1 MVVVGQRGLLS
12 TVDVVVGAQVADL
25 NRALTGGGEGAL
37 TANSQRVRAGGVGVG
52 VLEGGTGVGLG
63 ALVDLELRAVVP
75 GLVLEVIRT
84 SLGDLHLA
92 VLGQDGLGGH
102 TGDVRGGVLRVPGD
116 AGVVIGDEAGDV
128 GEGFLEVDVRIEGG
142 GESHLHLGLTRAG
155 GTGLGQLAQTIR
167 RHRHC
172 EVVVLVSGRTGRH
185 RQGVVGALLQLGLGV
200 DDLDD
205 RVQRGDVGLDA
216 GVELVDHLV
225 ALEGGAIGD
234 VDLRDGGGDGV
245 GQGVARAGGRLV
257 LNLLVHTGDRVL
269 GVDVDVVV
277 PLRGFLRVG
286 HRQGDDEV
294 IGRNDLGGGA
304 GLTDE
309 VGADVGLGG
318 VEGGQAIA
326 PGGDRARG
334 GLVLE
339 FSGFGDI
346 ALELGQGLPPGVGG
360 EVDVQLGDG
369 ELDAGDWLALGRGVL
384 VTGALLDPVGVG
396 LLALVD
402 GERGVGTA
410 IDGGGIGVGRRRRAG
425 RGDERARGERHR
437 DGEAEAPAH
446 GEGVHGCSLLWLWDD
461 IGI

>member
-1 MVVVGQRGLLS
+1 M
-12 TVDVVVGAQVADL
+12 
-25 NRALTGGGEGAL
+25 
-37 TANSQRVRAGGVGVG
+37 
-52 VLEGGTGVGLG
+52 
-63 ALVDLELRAVVP
+63 
-75 GLVLEVIRT
+75 
-84 SLGDLHLA
+84 
-92 VLGQDGLGGH
+92 
-102 TGDVRGGVLRVPGD
+102 
-116 AGVVIGDEAGDV
+116 
-128 GEGFLEVDVRIEGG
+128 
-142 GESHLHLGLTRAG
+142 
-155 GTGLGQLAQTIR
+155 
-167 RHRHC
+167 
-172 EVVVLVSGRTGRH
+172 
-185 RQGVVGALLQLGLGV
+185 
-200 DDLDD
+200 
-205 RVQRGDVGLDA
+205 
-216 GVELVDHLV
+216 
-225 ALEGGAIGD
+225 
-234 VDLRDGGGDGV
+234 
-245 GQGVARAGGRLV
+245 ARAGGRLV

-437 DGEAEAPAH
+437 GGEAEAPAH

-461 IGI
+461 IGV